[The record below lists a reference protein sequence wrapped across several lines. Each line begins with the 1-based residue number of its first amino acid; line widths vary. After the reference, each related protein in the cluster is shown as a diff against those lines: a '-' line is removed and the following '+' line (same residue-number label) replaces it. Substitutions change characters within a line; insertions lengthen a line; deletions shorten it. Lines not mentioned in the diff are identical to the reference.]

1 MRIDILLFMLYTF
14 GAAGIGFIAGYF
26 WNSIFRDVERADLQ
40 QFEFAI
46 VDRDIEI
53 RELKSKL
60 ERITL

>member
-26 WNSIFRDVERADLQ
+26 WNSIFRDERADLRQ
-40 QFEFAI
+40 LEFGI

-53 RELKSKL
+53 LELKSKL
-60 ERITL
+60 ERIVL